1 MIGEVVKKEKQCTD
15 DMECLLEKSL
25 CKRNKK
31 VYVCRKPVSS
41 STTNDTKTKKKWI
54 KKTIKQKVKPGKGRK
69 IGKTII
75 RKMNGKQRQ
84 KKVFIIKK
92 GIARKRTWKNK
103 WLNKYRR
110 TNRKRCKTTT
120 PSMKATADSNDAKSS
135 TVTLIATDA
144 TEAKTTVATTRTTS
158 TATAT
163 PKATDATP
171 VVTTEDVDVN
181 NKFKNE

>member
-41 STTNDTKTKKKWI
+41 STTDDTKTKKNWI
-54 KKTIKQKVKPGKGRK
+54 LKKIKQKVKPGKGRK
-69 IGKTII
+69 IAKTII

-84 KKVFIIKK
+84 KKVFIVKK
-92 GIARKRTWKNK
+92 GSAQKRTWKNK
-103 WLNKYRR
+103 WLSKYRR

-120 PSMKATADSNDAKSS
+120 PSMKATADSKSA
-135 TVTLIATDA
+135 TVTTIATDA

-163 PKATDATP
+163 PKATEATP